1 MRLVINLILVV
12 LAAALVYVLIST
24 IQEPIAFKAEKEKRE
39 RAVIDKLMTVR
50 IAQEAFRSIKG
61 GFAPSFDSLEYV
73 LNNDSFAVVKI
84 IGDPD
89 DPNFTGEITYDTT
102 LLPAKDSMINGL
114 KISLDSLRYVPFTKG
129 AAFDIQADTIT
140 YQSTT
145 VPVVEVGVRR
155 KVFMGDYGKER
166 FARYDAKYNPNSPIK
181 FGDMNAPN
189 LAGNWE
195 R

>member
-1 MRLVINLILVV
+1 MRLVINLILA
-12 LAAALVYVLIST
+12 LAAAGLVYVLIST
-24 IQEPIAFKAEKEKRE
+24 IQEPIAFKAVKEKRE
-39 RAVIDKLMTVR
+39 QAVVDKLMTIR
-50 IAQEAFRSIKG
+50 TAQEAFRSIKG
-61 GFAPSFDSLEYV
+61 GFAPSFDSLSKV
-73 LNNDSFAVVKI
+73 LSSDSFAIVKI

-89 DPNFTGEITYDTT
+89 DPNFTGEITYDTAYS
-102 LLPAKDSMINGL
+102 PALDSMRALGIN
-114 KISLDSLRYVPFTKG
+114 LDSLRYVPYTKG
-129 AAFDIQADTIT
+129 GTFDIQADTIT

-155 KVFMGDYGKER
+155 KAFMGKYGDKR

-181 FGDMNAPN
+181 FGDMNTPN